1 MREHAPC
8 VLDTV
13 ALHPAPRSLTAG
25 FGTAGARNQGRFN
38 APIVGDRKVA
48 FVLESPGSQPVLRII
63 VTVKQVPDT
72 NAEKTFDPATKRLNR
87 STIENVLNPFDE
99 YAIEEALRVKEALG
113 GDTTVTILTMAP
125 ASGAD
130 VVRKALGMGADNAVL
145 LSDPAIGGSDT
156 MASAYAL
163 ALAIKHIG
171 FDLVLSGTQS
181 TDAICSVVPSALAER
196 LGVPCLTYVKK
207 LTVADGKVEVQR
219 ETESGYLRVSAPL
232 PALVSV
238 TKAINEP
245 RYPTLKGIMGAKK
258 KEIKTP
264 TLADIGADAANLGEA
279 GSKTQVQVIAP
290 VGARQKGTV
299 ITASDPKEGAK
310 QILDFLVAKKAV

>member
-1 MREHAPC
+1 
-8 VLDTV
+8 LK
-13 ALHPAPRSLTAG
+13 
-25 FGTAGARNQGRFN
+25 
-38 APIVGDRKVA
+38 IV
-48 FVLESPGSQPVLRII
+48 

-87 STIENVLNPFDE
+87 SSIENVLNPFDE
-99 YAIEEALRVKEALG
+99 YAIEEALRIKEALG

-125 ASGAD
+125 ASGTD

-145 LSDPAIGGSDT
+145 VSDDAIGGSDS
-156 MASAYAL
+156 MATAYLL
-163 ALAIKHIG
+163 AQTLKHIG

-181 TDAICSVVPSALAER
+181 TDAICSVVPAAVAEH
-196 LGVPCLTYVKK
+196 LGVPSVTYVKK
-207 LTVADGKVEVQR
+207 LNVTDGALEAQR
-219 ETESGYLRVSAPL
+219 ETESGYVRVTAQL

-264 TLADIGADAANLGEA
+264 ALAEVGADSSKIGEA
-279 GSKTQVQVIAP
+279 GSKTKVESFAP
-290 VGARQKGTV
+290 VGARTKGDV
-299 ITASDPKEGAK
+299 ITVSDPKEGAK
-310 QILDFLVAKKAV
+310 KILDFLIAKKVV

>member
-1 MREHAPC
+1 
-8 VLDTV
+8 LK
-13 ALHPAPRSLTAG
+13 
-25 FGTAGARNQGRFN
+25 
-38 APIVGDRKVA
+38 IV
-48 FVLESPGSQPVLRII
+48 

-87 STIENVLNPFDE
+87 TSIENVLNPFDE
-99 YAIEEALRVKEALG
+99 YAIEEALRIKEAIG

-125 ASGAD
+125 ASGTD

-145 LSDPAIGGSDT
+145 LSDDAIGGSDT
-156 MASAYAL
+156 MATAYAL
-163 ALAIKHIG
+163 AQAIKNNG

-181 TDAICSVVPSALAER
+181 TDAACSVVPAAIAEH
-196 LGVPCLTYVKK
+196 LDVPCVTYVKK
-207 LTVADGKVEVQR
+207 LTVAGGAIEAQR
-219 ETESGYLRVSAPL
+219 ETESGYLKVKAPL

-238 TKAINEP
+238 TKSINEP

-264 TLADIGADAANLGEA
+264 ALADIGADPAKLGDA
-279 GSKTQVQVIAP
+279 GAKTQVESFAP

-299 ITASDPKEGAK
+299 INANDPKEGAK
-310 QILDFLVAKKAV
+310 QILDFLIAKKVV

>member
-1 MREHAPC
+1 MK
-8 VLDTV
+8 
-13 ALHPAPRSLTAG
+13 
-25 FGTAGARNQGRFN
+25 
-38 APIVGDRKVA
+38 IV
-48 FVLESPGSQPVLRII
+48 

-99 YAIEEALRVKEALG
+99 YAIEEALRIKEARG
-113 GDTTVTILTMAP
+113 GDATVTILTMAP

-145 LSDPAIGGSDT
+145 ISDDAIGGSDS
-156 MASAYAL
+156 MATAYILAQAL
-163 ALAIKHIG
+163 KNIG
-171 FDLVLSGTQS
+171 FDLILSGTQS
-181 TDAICSVVPSALAER
+181 TDAICSVVPAAIAER
-196 LGVPCLTYVKK
+196 LGVPCVTYVKK
-207 LTVADGKVEVQR
+207 LSVTDTALEAQR
-219 ETESGYLRVSAPL
+219 ETESGYLRTTAPL

-264 TLADIGADAANLGEA
+264 TLAEIGADTSKIGEG
-279 GSKTQVQVIAP
+279 GSKTKVESFAP
-290 VGARQKGTV
+290 VGARQKGEV
-299 ITASDPKEGAK
+299 INVSDAKDGAK
-310 QILDFLVAKKAV
+310 QILDFLIAKKVV